1 VFGVVGVV
9 NREVERWDGEARR
22 IGRERGRE
30 EGEGRGR
37 GGEGLKVGVVS
48 GLSGLGGTG
57 VSKVVMSVLLR

>member
-1 VFGVVGVV
+1 MGW
-9 NREVERWDGEARR
+9 RGEARW
-22 IGRERGRE
+22 IGRERERE